1 MRRPRVRDASAV
13 QGMYLTMGFAVA
25 AFFPFLALYLRDDHG
40 LDESQI
46 GVVLALT
53 AASSMV
59 ANPIWGHLSDTRIG
73 RLTALQV
80 GLAGSAVAAF
90 MLNAATAVPAIT
102 LLMVAQAFFMDAQ
115 EPNVDAIALEHL
127 GEGRMSDYG
136 RIRGWSSLTYASGCL
151 LFGAVLQRFGIG
163 WAMPLYATS
172 TLFVLAWSTTVIRD
186 HPHVLERH
194 GRMGSVGAVFR
205 HAPRF
210 WGFLVA
216 AVLVWTGFNAAWN
229 FIGPRIED
237 QGGGPFLIGL
247 GTALGGV
254 MEVPV
259 MRSSSR
265 LQRRFGLRKVYMA
278 GCIVYGLTFLLWGS
292 VSDPT
297 ILSVTGHVNEL
308 ESAQASCSPRE
319 WWSWAGSCRARST
332 RRGTP
337 SDRWCRS
344 GSDRSSGPGSGGSCT
359 NTWEPGRSTSAPAC
373 SRSARRSSLGSRSRR
388 PPSASPTWGTDMAPT
403 CRFAEDPWP
412 LPRWAAHV
420 GKRGTDG

>member
-297 ILSVTGHVNEL
+297 ILSVLAVFEGIGFSLLFTTGVVVVGRL
-308 ESAQASCSPRE
+308 LPR
-319 WWSWAGSCRARST
+319 SLYST
-332 RRGTP
+332 RNAVGQMVSFGIGPILGAGLGGFVYQHLGARTLYLSACVLALGAALVAWFALATP
-337 SDRWCRS
+337 ALS
-344 GSDRSSGPGSGGSCT
+344 
-359 NTWEPGRSTSAPAC
+359 EP
-373 SRSARRSSLGSRSRR
+373 
-388 PPSASPTWGTDMAPT
+388 D
-403 CRFAEDPWP
+403 
-412 LPRWAAHV
+412 V
-420 GKRGTDG
+420 GH